1 MADGIESF
9 SASRNLA
16 RVAAGLKGG
25 PFYAKPNLA
34 PAMTINQ
41 GWPSETL
48 AKLEAGAIPQPQ
60 PMDGWNMRRANANK
74 QV

>member
-25 PFYAKPNLA
+25 PFFAKPNLA
-34 PAMTINQ
+34 PSMNFVE
-41 GWPSETL
+41 GYPKEVMH
-48 AKLEAGAIPQPQ
+48 KLEVGAFPQ
-60 PMDGWNMRRANANK
+60 PMPQDAWNMRRANAGGK
-74 QV
+74 